1 MFSATCQILA
11 KRTMDMAEKY
21 NLLALEQYSSR
32 KNHSA
37 LQQAIN
43 MRLCMDLSLLTRR
56 PLSIAA
62 IDLCSCYDRIQH
74 CIAGMAMRKYGH
86 KTPPI
91 MCRFT
96 TRQEIE
102 VSLRTGFGDS
112 ELRKP
117 KDLYLIPIDARG
129 NPISVAIQG
138 VGQGSPDSSDGPVLW
153 AIVSTAVLDV
163 MRNLGY
169 GITIKCTR
177 SGESLNTLGCLFVDD
192 STYFQQ
198 SPTHS
203 VPVVVE
209 RTQLAITDLQGLIK
223 ATGGAFN
230 PLQEK
235 SYWWLMSYNWNNGK
249 SHLMTKPAFPAEL
262 QTQDTFDEHCLLHRR
277 EVDCAKVIL
286 GVAQA
291 PKNDGK
297 AMTKHLRDKAT
308 NWTKSTQGSKLS
320 KQAVCV
326 AITSTIPKSLKWPLA
341 ACTLTDAQIKH
352 VYATRNQ
359 QHQISTT
366 QTLK

>member
-1 MFSATCQILA
+1 
-11 KRTMDMAEKY
+11 
-21 NLLALEQYSSR
+21 
-32 KNHSA
+32 
-37 LQQAIN
+37 
-43 MRLCMDLSLLTRR
+43 
-56 PLSIAA
+56 
-62 IDLCSCYDRIQH
+62 
-74 CIAGMAMRKYGH
+74 MAMRKYGH

-153 AIVSTAVLDV
+153 AIVSTAVLEV
-163 MRNLGY
+163 MRNLRY

-223 ATGGAFN
+223 ATGGA
-230 PLQEK
+230 L
-235 SYWWLMSYNWNNGK
+235 NGK

-308 NWTKSTQGSKLS
+308 NW
-320 KQAVCV
+320 
-326 AITSTIPKSLKWPLA
+326 
-341 ACTLTDAQIKH
+341 
-352 VYATRNQ
+352 
-359 QHQISTT
+359 
-366 QTLK
+366 